1 MKRRIKQVVL
11 ISALSLIAGYSI
23 YTLRQTKEIPDLM
36 MENIEALAFCEI
48 SRGDNIKL
56 ICTREGTCS
65 QSALG
70 HTLTCDGTKVSQ

>member
-56 ICTREGTCS
+56 ICPE
-65 QSALG
+65 
-70 HTLTCDGTKVSQ
+70 KVLVPKVL

>member
-11 ISALSLIAGYSI
+11 ISVLSLIAGYSI

-56 ICTREGTCS
+56 ICTGEGTCS